1 MRYHGDDQFI
11 VKCILPLVSQIS
23 GLNYFWVKVK
33 LSVRVACLH
42 ELASFGE
49 RIDPLNPITLY

>member
-1 MRYHGDDQFI
+1 MHYHGDDQFI

-23 GLNYFWVKVK
+23 GLSYFWVKVK

-42 ELASFGE
+42 ELALFGG
-49 RIDPLNPITLY
+49 RIHPLNSFTLY

>member
-1 MRYHGDDQFI
+1 MRLDDQFI

-33 LSVRVACLH
+33 LSIRAARLH
-42 ELASFGE
+42 ELASFEG
-49 RIDPLNPITLY
+49 RIDPHNPFTLD